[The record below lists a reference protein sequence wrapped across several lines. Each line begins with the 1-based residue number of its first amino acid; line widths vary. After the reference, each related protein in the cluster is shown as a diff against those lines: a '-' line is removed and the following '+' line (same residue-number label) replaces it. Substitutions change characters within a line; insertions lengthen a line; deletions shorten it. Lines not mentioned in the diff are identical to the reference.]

1 MKCVTMTT
9 TNARTPLP
17 RLAQAFQH
25 AKRKNEARDC
35 SINICAIDCKG
46 GVGAVAK
53 LATQFP
59 KQFGAVIDFSKKY
72 GFYFFM
78 AIMFVLVST
87 GLLFFIVI
95 L

>member
-1 MKCVTMTT
+1 MCHDDHHERNDT
-9 TNARTPLP
+9 P
-17 RLAQAFQH
+17 RLDRAFRGS
-25 AKRKNEARDC
+25 KRKNEARD
-35 SINICAIDCKG
+35 SLINICAIDCKG

-53 LATQFP
+53 LATHFP
-59 KQFGAVIDFSKKY
+59 KQFGTVIDFFKKY

>member
-9 TNARTPLP
+9 TNARQYLDPPKLSDGQKETTII
-17 RLAQAFQH
+17 
-25 AKRKNEARDC
+25 DSS
-35 SINICAIDCKG
+35 SITICVIDCKG
-46 GVGAVAK
+46 HVGAVAK
-53 LATQFP
+53 LATHFP
-59 KQFGAVIDFSKKY
+59 KQFGTVIDFFKKY

>member
-1 MKCVTMTT
+1 MC
-9 TNARTPLP
+9 
-17 RLAQAFQH
+17 H
-25 AKRKNEARDC
+25 DDHHERKNTPPPTRSSFPTRKKKKRSQGLFDQHLRHRLQRRC
-35 SINICAIDCKG
+35 R
-46 GVGAVAK
+46 AVAK

>member
-9 TNARTPLP
+9 TNARIPP

-25 AKRKNEARDC
+25 AKRSNEARDC

-53 LATQFP
+53 LATHFP
-59 KQFGAVIDFSKKY
+59 KQFDTVIDFFKKY

>member
-1 MKCVTMTT
+1 MKCVTTTT
-9 TNARTPLP
+9 TNAMTPP
-17 RLAQAFQH
+17 TRPSFPGR
-25 AKRKNEARDC
+25 KRKNEARDC
-35 SINICAIDCKG
+35 SINICAINCKG

-53 LATQFP
+53 LARQLP
-59 KQFGAVIDFSKKY
+59 KQFGAVIDFFKKY

>member
-1 MKCVTMTT
+1 MCHDDHHERNDT
-9 TNARTPLP
+9 P
-17 RLAQAFQH
+17 RLDRAFRG

-35 SINICAIDCKG
+35 SINICAIDCKS

-53 LATQFP
+53 LATHFP
-59 KQFGAVIDFSKKY
+59 KQFGAVIDFFKKY

>member
-1 MKCVTMTT
+1 MSFFESAVELLTY
-9 TNARTPLP
+9 
-17 RLAQAFQH
+17 F
-25 AKRKNEARDC
+25 
-35 SINICAIDCKG
+35 AIG
-46 GVGAVAK
+46 YALVVLGLWAVAK
-53 LATQFP
+53 LATHFP
-59 KQFGAVIDFSKKY
+59 EQFGAVIDFFKKY